1 VERLDLPGAILAGQY
16 PGVHGHGLGSRL
28 GLPGHRDT
36 ALADHDRRAV
46 GGKRTLCTS
55 WTLPGRRF
63 GYVDLPRQAE
73 ESRGGRKTQARAQ
86 EQHLSWIRDSSSA
99 ASGSS
104 LPQHQHHATEEAMR
118 KIIESTLVSADGV
131 VGSPPLWA
139 MDYRDEEVTRDALER
154 LSGSDAM
161 LMGRGTYELFA
172 ATWPGQT
179 DDFAQR
185 MNAIRKYVFSSTL
198 TSADWS
204 NSTIVRGDIL
214 AEAARI
220 KEQDGKD
227 LALFGHGRLAQTL
240 LENGLIDELRLS
252 IHPVLAGAGLPQF
265 SNGRKTPLTLVSA
278 KTFTTG
284 VVVLSYQRAGA

>member
-1 VERLDLPGAILAGQY
+1 
-16 PGVHGHGLGSRL
+16 
-28 GLPGHRDT
+28 
-36 ALADHDRRAV
+36 
-46 GGKRTLCTS
+46 
-55 WTLPGRRF
+55 
-63 GYVDLPRQAE
+63 
-73 ESRGGRKTQARAQ
+73 
-86 EQHLSWIRDSSSA
+86 
-99 ASGSS
+99 
-104 LPQHQHHATEEAMR
+104 MR

-172 ATWPGQT
+172 ATWPGQA

-185 MNAIRKYVFSSTL
+185 VNTIRKYVFSSTL
-198 TSADWS
+198 ASADWN
-204 NSTIVRGDIL
+204 NSTLVRGDVV
-214 AEAARI
+214 AQVTRI
-220 KEQDGKD
+220 KEQDGRD

-265 SNGRKTPLTLVSA
+265 TNGDKTRLTLVSA

-284 VVVLSYQRAGA
+284 VVVLSYQTAGA